1 MFWKKKDKKEKVE
14 EPKTLIEKIKEY
26 FESIV
31 IALVIALFIRAFFIQ
46 AFKIP
51 SSSMVP
57 TLLVGDHLLVNKFIY
72 GTHIPFTDKVIWRIT
87 KPKRGDILVFKCPV
101 DVDKYYIKRVIG
113 LPGDTIE
120 IKNKVVYING
130 KKMHDPWGRHYDP
143 TIYPRSAN
151 PRDNFGP
158 YTVPPDS
165 YFVMGDNRDSSFD
178 SRFWGVVDYKYIRG
192 KPLIIYFS
200 WDSNAKSWL
209 KKIRFNRFFKI
220 PK

>member
-1 MFWKKKDKKEKVE
+1 MDLSKEKPVTFLGKVRE
-14 EPKTLIEKIKEY
+14 YAESLI
-26 FESIV
+26 

-72 GTHIPFTDKVIWRIT
+72 GTHIPFTDKVIWRI
-87 KPKRGDILVFKCPV
+87 KHPKRGDIIVFKCPV
-101 DVDKYYIKRVIG
+101 EPDKYYIKRVIG
-113 LPGDTIE
+113 EPGDVVE
-120 IKNKVVYING
+120 VKDKVVYING
-130 KKMHDPWGRHYDP
+130 KKMNDPWGKHYDS
-143 TIYPRSAN
+143 TIYSRDMN

-158 YTVPPDS
+158 YKVPEKS

-178 SRFWGVVDYKYIRG
+178 SRFWGPVEYKYLRG

-200 WDSNAKSWL
+200 WDSKAKLSG
-209 KKIRFNRFFKI
+209 KIRWKRFFKI
-220 PK
+220 PR